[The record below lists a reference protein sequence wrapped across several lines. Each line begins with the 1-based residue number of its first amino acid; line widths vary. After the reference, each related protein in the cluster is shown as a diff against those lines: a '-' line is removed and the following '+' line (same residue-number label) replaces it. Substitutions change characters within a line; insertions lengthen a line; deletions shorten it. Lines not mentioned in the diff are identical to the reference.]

1 MKGLLIINGKEC
13 TKIGISQ
20 HESERLRKDSEDS
33 DNTGIADELFGQEAN
48 DHVINVHNRNSI
60 LINN

>member
-20 HESERLRKDSEDS
+20 HESERLRKDS

>member
-20 HESERLRKDSEDS
+20 HESERLRKDS
-33 DNTGIADELFGQEAN
+33 DNTEIADELFGQEAN